1 MLGKISIGF
10 KLVAACLVLAL
21 AVLFVAWKALDLVE
35 MEHARLSAV
44 QRAANQV
51 RDRLP
56 DLARDRAMAEA
67 ALQPLER
74 SLREARQTAERTSSE
89 LVGTAAVVGALGLC
103 GAIALLFTGI
113 AGPLRRIE
121 QAAVTLARG
130 DLWSDLPNGGRSD
143 AIGAIARSL
152 VLLKRGVVGHRQE
165 LAALEAKL
173 AASAG
178 ARNEE
183 AERAERA
190 EREARVRIDQ
200 VRIEAQQRIRVLET
214 QLAQAESFGARE
226 AARARQIEAEER
238 RRDEDRVAVLA
249 RPVAASTARLAT
261 TAMELA
267 RLADLLAKADRLGGT
282 GEQAVPATLSRVSER
297 LRVAS
302 SAVDRLSAAATDAG
316 REARRAAAVTIEA
329 LDRARAADAE
339 IRSLSATAAAIGE
352 TVAVVQAIA
361 SQTHLLALNA
371 TIEASRAGDHGRG
384 FGVVAGEV
392 KNLSTQTARATAQVS
407 QQAAEIRDRIER
419 SARTIRDLEQAIG
432 RFDSVTRSLAGAV
445 ESESASTVT
454 LGSGIDQAA
463 AEITALQR
471 GPEQSEATIRMAI
484 AAAAALQHSVK
495 EIESCIRLL
504 EDIPSALRNH

>member
-1 MLGKISIGF
+1 MLGKVSIGF
-10 KLVAACLVLAL
+10 KLVAACVVLAS
-21 AVLFVAWKALDLVE
+21 AALFVAWKALDLAD

-74 SLREARQTAERTSSE
+74 SLREARQTAEQTGSE
-89 LVGTAAVVGALGLC
+89 LVGTTAVVVTLGLC
-103 GAIALLFTGI
+103 GAIALLFAGI
-113 AGPLRRIE
+113 AGPLRRLE
-121 QAAVTLARG
+121 RAAVTLARG
-130 DLWSDLPNGGRSD
+130 DLWSDLPNGSRAD

-152 VLLKRGVVGHRQE
+152 VVLKRGVVGHRQE

-178 ARNEE
+178 ARGEE

-190 EREARVRIDQ
+190 ERDARVRIDQ
-200 VRIEAQQRIRVLET
+200 VRIEAEQRIRALET

-226 AARARQIEAEER
+226 AARARQIEAEGR
-238 RRDEDRVAVLA
+238 HRGSDLA
-249 RPVAASTARLAT
+249 KPVAASTARLAT
-261 TAMELA
+261 TATELA
-267 RLADLLAKADRLGGT
+267 RLADLLARADRLEGK
-282 GEQAVPATLSRVSER
+282 GEQAMLSALSRVGGR
-297 LRVAS
+297 LREAGG
-302 SAVDRLSAAATDAG
+302 AADRLAMATTEAA
-316 REARRAAAVTIEA
+316 REARRAASVTMEA
-329 LDRARAADAE
+329 LDRARAADGE
-339 IRSLSATAAAIGE
+339 IRALSAAASAIGE

-371 TIEASRAGDHGRG
+371 TIEASRAGDYGRG

-419 SARTIRDLEQAIG
+419 SARAIRDLEQTIG
-432 RFDSVTRSLAGAV
+432 RFDNAARAVMGAV
-445 ESESASTVT
+445 ESESASAIT
-454 LGSGIDQAA
+454 LGGGLDQAT
-463 AEITALQR
+463 AEIAALQR
-471 GPEQSEATIRMAI
+471 DPAKGDATIRMAV

-495 EIESCIRLL
+495 EIESCIRSL
-504 EDIPSALRNH
+504 ENLPIIFKHH